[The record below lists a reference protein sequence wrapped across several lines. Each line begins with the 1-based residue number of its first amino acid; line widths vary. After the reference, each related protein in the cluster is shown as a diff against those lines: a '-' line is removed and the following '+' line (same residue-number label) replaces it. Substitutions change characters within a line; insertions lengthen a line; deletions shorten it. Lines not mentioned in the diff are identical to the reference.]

1 MKKLTLATVLT
12 FGKHNGK
19 TVEWV
24 CEHDPKYILWID
36 DNTDFIV
43 SNTVYSFSK
52 SSIQDSMQPDYYDV
66 AGDEWGD
73 RDDY

>member
-19 TVEWV
+19 TVQWV
-24 CEHDPKYILWID
+24 AENDPSYIIWID
-36 DNTDFIV
+36 ENTDWIV
-43 SNTVYSFSK
+43 SNTAYSAAK
-52 SSIQDSMQPDYYDV
+52 LVWHDSMQPDPYDAV
-66 AGDEWGD
+66 DDNWGD